1 MRRGFTLIELT
12 ITAVVLLVV
21 TVLGTLLLLRTTS
34 AGLRGTLRVEMQQQ
48 AVTAMQRIIGDMRK
62 SSPAGVSV
70 SSGDLRAIA
79 ICPISQPQLR
89 GGELEPV
96 QEDGRL
102 RWSSF
107 FLIYHHNAPAEQL
120 VYREW
125 PPGSVVATPDETAIV
140 NPRRLSVA
148 RLGEVVAG
156 TTPIQQVIASGVT
169 AFNITYPPLGSD
181 ELYIQP
187 LTLQLVQRRKGNTG
201 RPEPETFS
209 YTRTV
214 FLAEQR

>member
-1 MRRGFTLIELT
+1 VRRAFTLLELT

-21 TVLGTLLLLRTTS
+21 TVLSTLLLLRTTS
-34 AGLRGTLRVEMQQQ
+34 AGLRGTLRVDMQQQ
-48 AVTAMQRIIGDMRK
+48 AVTAMQRLIGDMRK

-70 SSGDLRAIA
+70 SSGNPRAIA

-89 GGELEPV
+89 PGELEPV

-107 FLIYHHNAPAEQL
+107 FLIYQHNPDTEQL
-120 VYREW
+120 LYREW
-125 PPGSVVATPDETAIV
+125 PPGSVPSSPEETAIV
-140 NPRRLSVA
+140 SPRRLSVP
-148 RLGEVVAG
+148 RLTQVLAG
-156 TTPIQQVIASGVT
+156 TTPVQQVVASGVT
-169 AFNITYPPLGSD
+169 ALNITYPPLGSD